1 MMMSTTVLI
10 SVVMLL
16 LLVHVLVVE
25 LQRRR
30 SIRRAVETERLSCE
44 RRVAEEL
51 DRLRSELQSTRKTS
65 DRTSSQLARCRE
77 TLRKVLG
84 DIEVLG

>member
-1 MMMSTTVLI
+1 MVLI
-10 SVVMLL
+10 GVVMFL

-25 LQRRR
+25 WQRRR
-30 SIRRAVETERLSCE
+30 SIRQAVQMERLSCE
-44 RRVAEEL
+44 NRVAEEL
-51 DRLRSELQSTRKTS
+51 ELLRSELSSTRKSS

-77 TLRKVLG
+77 TLRKVLS

>member
-1 MMMSTTVLI
+1 MSTMVLI
-10 SVVMLL
+10 GVVMFL

-25 LQRRR
+25 WQRRR
-30 SIRRAVETERLSCE
+30 SIRQAVQMERLSCE
-44 RRVAEEL
+44 NRVAEEL
-51 DRLRSELQSTRKTS
+51 ELLRSELSSTRKSS

-77 TLRKVLG
+77 TLRKVLS

>member
-1 MMMSTTVLI
+1 MVLI
-10 SVVMLL
+10 GVVMFL

-25 LQRRR
+25 WQRRR
-30 SIRRAVETERLSCE
+30 SIRQAVQMERLSCE
-44 RRVAEEL
+44 NRVAEEL
-51 DRLRSELQSTRKTS
+51 EHLRSELSSARKSS

>member
-1 MMMSTTVLI
+1 MLI
-10 SVVMLL
+10 SAVMFL
-16 LLVHVLVVE
+16 LLVYVLVVE

-30 SIRRAVETERLSCE
+30 SIRQAVQQERLSCE

-51 DRLRSELQSTRKTS
+51 ERLRADLQSTRKTS

-77 TLRKVLG
+77 TLRQVLG